1 MLNFYP
7 SRRLRITAVLVALL
21 VSVTALILGV
31 YAHSAVTADADELAG
46 HLLTGSHLG
55 GVDSLIDMISASAVP
70 QDRAFAQIQFPEL
83 KPPGKGTADEPVE
96 GVHEKF
102 DAGFYE
108 KIQTLAGVPGQ
119 GISVRTDS
127 DAGEYYDVVI
137 VVATHDADGNDISEY
152 NKDVVEAKLL
162 DVGAQNIFVA
172 ERLSFLTASIPI
184 SAINAFSLHGE
195 VYGMGDG
202 LILASTEV
210 DTARVTINATA
221 ASLDG
226 ADGTGVTVAV
236 IDNGINHPL
245 LNDKTSHVA
254 CGPGSC
260 SEFSDIQSIYDPD
273 DSNKV
278 SHGTTVAHII
288 ATSGGTAHR
297 GVAQGVDLISIH
309 GEPDLGALSTYHA
322 LDWAVTHGAAVSN
335 ISLSFGKCDGVS
347 LRDTQRV
354 ILNDAVGKGIF
365 VAVSASNNGHVN
377 GTAAYHSIFLP
388 GCFENVV
395 AVGGISDRQNPF
407 MMYTPSSRG
416 PVFYNGDLSAPIL
429 KPEIVAPANLIN
441 VPARVAD
448 NSFGRFSGTSFSAPM
463 VSAAAA
469 ILIGQDGAM
478 NPREVRAA
486 LLIGADWQGPVP
498 CTSVQYENNN
508 ASDNCSYARQPADS
522 TTANNS
528 TSLGILNN
536 VGFGILD
543 VGQSLQY
550 VTQGRG
556 SHVLSGSL
564 GAGDT
569 RTHKFAVTDT
579 ENPVKVLLT
588 WNAPV
593 YLRTSTTFQDR
604 HMDLGFSVQCPGI
617 DEVQADSSYQ
627 NNEFAVFRA
636 SQAGTCTV
644 TVTGDSDNRHEYTL
658 ASTETFVP
666 SPLSAASV
674 TSVTN
679 DGTYGSGDVIDVRVG
694 LSEPATLDASQITRG
709 AYGPDG
715 REFRGLDDVR
725 SVATAAIGSSHYA
738 LATGPFS
745 GVQIINITDP
755 SRPTATVHLV
765 GDNRFTF
772 NYTRSVATAEIGD
785 SHYALVASERSHG
798 VQIIEIT
805 DPAAPEATV
814 FISSQ
819 DNSSGLVNARHVAT
833 AEFGGS
839 HYALVTYHGVQL
851 SGTALYAGSGVQI
864 FDITNPASPRA
875 LSFVTNS
882 SSSDFY
888 FTNPIFTTTTEIGD
902 SHYALTAS
910 EADHRIQITDITNPA
925 SPQATA
931 SIAHLTNGFNI
942 RFVSS
947 ITATEIDG
955 SHYAIVTAAGSGV
968 QIINIT
974 DPAAPRVA
982 AFISGTGTTHGGL
995 TAVTATEID
1004 GSPHVLVA
1012 DFDEDTIRIIEI
1024 ADPTAPRMVASVG
1037 PEEGIFDQMDQPLD
1051 VAATVIDGS
1060 HYALIASSL
1069 SDGIQIIEITVPTM
1083 PTNPLLPSVAMDVG
1097 PVPRHAAY
1105 SGFDGNQTMIFKYVV
1120 MDGDHASDL
1129 EYDGSGAL
1137 DLKSNLLRTAGND
1150 AAVILLPLPEPG
1162 TANSLSHNKDIRINT
1177 LRVASATYAA
1187 GNGTLTIEFN
1197 MPLNG
1202 TVNYDLLHIRNAG
1215 QGSGGLSLGDVADR
1229 SAAGSYVTA
1238 TLSDAQRAIINDMT
1252 EPQLDMT
1259 DGAVS
1264 DLSGNPVDGATD
1276 LVIRVLPRA
1285 SHVVQAGD
1293 DQTVGEGDTVTL
1305 SGTVTD
1311 HDDDPITYTWS
1322 QTAPT
1327 SPRIEFANSSASSTT
1342 FVAPAVTG
1350 DTPFTITLTADD
1362 DTQSA
1367 TDTLSITVRETGTA
1381 FITTWNTTSADQ
1393 NIIINFV
1400 GSGMN
1405 ITWGD
1410 GTAETG
1416 VEGSQN
1422 HTYAKA
1428 GSHPVSV
1435 TGGLTGLT
1443 LHQTEDLHDV
1453 NRALE
1458 LASIDQWGGISW
1470 TTMHNAFAGASN
1482 MVYRATDAP
1491 DLSGVANTSHMFFD
1505 AASFNGTLSDWNVSS
1520 VTDMNGMF
1528 WAASSFNQTLNSWN
1542 VSSVTRMHN
1551 MFNDASSFDQPLNSW
1566 NVSSVTEMGHMFNG
1580 ASSFNQP
1587 LNNWD
1592 VSSVTFMNNMFNGAS
1607 SFNGDLSSWNVSSVN
1622 DMTRM
1627 FDGADSFDQ
1636 NLGTWYIVPAGTDF
1650 DAGGNSLDVTTI
1662 SAQNLYLGSHNLV
1675 YAMGSG
1681 DNFDLFE
1688 MRGSTLAFK
1697 AAPVKGSYQA
1707 NVTAS
1712 GTDVFES
1719 GNNWRV
1725 LDITVPDSSPTVQA
1739 GDDQTVGEGDVV
1751 TLSGAATDHDGD
1763 PITYAWS
1770 QTSPDS
1776 PLIAFVNSSAPSTTF
1791 VAPAVTG
1798 DTTFTLTLTADGAA
1812 PRVTDML
1819 NITVKETSTA
1829 FITTWAVSDSDRGI
1843 TLPMKG
1849 TYSVLWGDGSYD
1861 VDDIEGPKSHTY
1873 ADAGNYTVTVL
1884 GDGLQSISTG
1894 NDVANALQLESI
1906 EQWGG
1911 TKWTTM
1917 DTAFIATTNMVYRAT
1932 DAPDLSGVDNMRGM
1946 FWLASSFNGDLSGWN
1961 VSSVRNMANMFNGA
1975 SSFNGSLSG
1984 WNVSSVTD
1992 MGGMLK
1998 DAAAF
2003 NQPLNS
2009 WNVSSVTNMNGM
2021 FWSATSFNQPLNSW
2035 NVSSVTDM
2043 SFMFA
2048 FATSFNQTLNSW
2060 DVSSV
2065 MDMRRMFWSAT
2076 SFNQHLN
2083 SWNVSSVTGMSFM
2096 FNGATF
2102 FNQPLNSWNVS
2113 SVTDMNSMFGNI
2125 RNFDQNLGTWYI
2137 VPATTDFDADGTS
2150 FNVTTISVQ
2159 NLYLE
2164 IHTLVYAMGSYG
2176 NSSLFEMSGSTLA
2189 FKAAPGAGS
2198 YQANVTASGNAVFGS
2213 GNNWRVLDI
2222 TVRNSPPTV
2231 QAGGDQTV
2239 GEGDTVTLSGAAIDL
2254 NDDPIMYTWSQTALP
2269 SIRFDNASA
2278 PSTTFVAPAVTSD
2291 TTFTITLTAHDGTQP
2306 VADTLS
2312 VTVKET
2318 GAAFITTWA
2327 ATDSDMDITLPMRGP
2342 YSVLWGDGSQSANVS
2357 NSQSHSYTAAGN
2369 YTVTVLG
2376 DGLDRINLFGDD
2388 ANAHQLESIE
2398 QWGDTEWTTMD
2409 NAFEGAANMT
2419 YRATDAPNLSKV
2431 TSMSSMFWG
2440 TSSFDGDISGW
2451 DVSSVTDM
2459 SHMFLGAT
2467 SFDQPLNGW
2476 DVSSVTS
2483 MSGMFLGA
2491 TSFDQPLNSW
2501 NVSSVLHMTE
2511 MFNHASSFNRPL
2523 NSWNVSSVI
2532 SISSM
2537 FDHATDFDQNLG
2549 TWYIVPA
2556 GTDFDTG
2563 GASLNV
2569 TTISAQNSH
2578 LGDHSLVYA
2587 MGSGDNFDLF
2597 EMRGSTLAFKT
2608 APVKG
2613 SYQANVT
2620 ASGTDVFES
2629 GNNWRVL
2636 NITVPDSPPTVQAG
2650 RDQTVGEGDTVTL
2663 SGSAMDPDDDP
2674 ITYTWS
2680 QTSPD
2685 SPLIAFANASAPLTT
2700 FTAPAVTGDT
2710 VFTITLTAD
2719 GAAQRVTD
2727 TLNITVREPGAAFI
2741 TTWNTISA
2749 GQNITIN
2756 FVGSGMNITWGDGAT
2771 YTNVR
2776 ESQNHTYAEA
2786 GNHTVSVTGGLTGLT
2801 LHRTEYVSSYDLA
2814 IELASIDQWGDI
2826 SWTTMHDA
2834 FAGASN
2840 MVYRATD
2847 APDLSGVTNMGGMFW
2862 LASSFNGDISG
2873 WDVSSVTSM
2882 NNMFFDASSF
2892 DGDLSDWNVS
2902 SVANMN
2908 GMFWQAY
2915 AFNQPLN
2922 SWNVSSATSMDN
2934 MFNAAYAFNQTLNS
2948 WDVSSVTA
2956 MGYMFSST
2964 RSFDQPLNS
2973 WDVSSVIGMNNMFDN
2988 ARSFNQPL
2996 DSWDVSSISTME
3008 AMFNDA
3014 TSFDQNLGTWY
3025 IVPATTDFDPGGN
3038 SLDVTTISAQN
3049 LHLERHNLVYAMGS
3063 GDTFDLFEMRGSTLA
3078 FKAVPVKGSYQANV
3092 TASGTDVFESGNN
3105 WRVLDITVP
3114 DSSPTVQA
3122 GDDQTV
3128 GEGDVVTLSGAAT
3141 DHDGDPITYAWS
3153 QTSPDSP
3160 LIAFVN
3166 SSAPSTTFVAPA
3178 VTGDTTFTLTLTA
3191 DGAAPRVTDMLN
3203 ITVKETSTAFIT
3215 TWAVSDSDRGITL
3228 PMKGTYSV
3236 LWGDGSYDVDDIEGP
3251 KSHTYADAG
3260 NYTVTVLGDGLQSI
3274 NIGNDPTNALQLE
3287 SIEQWGGTKWTT
3299 MDTAFLA
3306 TTNMVYRATDAP
3318 DLSGVANMRG
3328 MFWLASS
3335 FNGDLSGWNVSSV
3348 TNMNN
3353 MFFGASS
3360 FNGSLSGWNVSS
3372 VTSMTHMFN
3381 YASSFDQPLNN
3392 WNVSSVTDMTSMFS
3406 GASSFDQ
3413 PLNNWNVSSVD
3424 NMRDMFNGASSFDQ
3438 PLNNWNVSSVT
3449 SMTSMFLS
3457 ASSFN
3462 QTLNSWNVSSVT
3474 SMSYMF
3480 TEASSFNQPLDSWDV
3495 SSVLVMDSMFL
3506 DTHAFDQ
3513 NLGTWYIVPATT
3525 YFDAGGSLDVT
3536 TISAQNSYLG
3546 SHNLVYAMGSGDNFD
3561 LFEMRG
3567 STLAFKAAPVKGS
3580 YQANVTASGT
3590 DVFESGN
3597 NWRVLNITVS
3607 DSPPTVQAGDDQTV
3621 GEGNVVTLSGA
3632 ATDHDGDPITH
3643 AWSQT
3648 SPDSPLIAFVNSS
3661 APSTT
3666 FVAPA
3671 VTGDTTFTLT
3681 LTADGAAQRVT
3692 DMLNITVKETST
3704 AFITTW
3710 AATDSDMDITLPM
3723 QGTYSVLWGDDSY
3736 DADVIDSKSH
3746 TYADAGNY
3754 TVTVLGDGPKSINT
3768 GNNVANAFQL
3778 ESIEQ
3783 WGGTKW
3789 TTMDNAFHG
3798 ATNMVYRAT
3807 DAPNLSNVTNM
3818 RGMFS
3823 TASSFD
3829 GDLSSW
3835 NVSSVTDMYSMFD
3848 GATSFNQTLNTWIVS
3863 SVTDMSYMFTG
3874 ATFFNQ
3880 PLNTWN
3886 VSSVTDMSGMFT
3898 GATFFNQPLN
3908 TWNVSSVNNTSYMFA
3923 SATSFNRPLNDW
3935 DVSSVTDMSYMF
3947 TGATFFNQP
3956 LNTWN
3961 VSSVIYMPDM
3971 FSNAHDFDQNLG
3983 MWYIVPAG
3991 TDFDAD
3997 GTSFNVTTISVQNS
4011 YLERHT
4017 PVYAMG
4023 SDDISD
4029 LFEMR
4034 GSTLA
4039 FKDAPGADSY
4049 QANVTASG
4057 TIFGSGNS
4065 WRVLDITVS
4074 NSPPTVQAGNNQT
4087 VGEGDTVT
4095 LSGSATDQGGNP
4107 ITYTWSQTA
4116 PASPLITFTNVS
4128 APSTTFVAPA
4138 VTGDTTFTITLTAND
4153 NIQSAT
4159 DMLNI
4164 TVKETGA
4171 AFITTW
4177 AASNS
4182 DKGITLPMQGT
4193 YSVLWGDDSYDA
4205 GVRNSKSHTYAD
4217 AGNYTVT
4224 VLGDGLASIDLS
4236 GDNVNVLQIQSI
4248 EQWGGTEWTT
4258 MDDAFDGASNMVY
4271 RAIDAPNLSNVTDM
4285 SGMFRLASSFD
4296 GDLSGWN
4303 VSSVTDMSSMFNSA
4317 TAFNGDLSGWNV
4329 SSVTDMKYMFSRT
4342 FSFNQ
4347 TLNSW
4352 DVSSITDMTDM
4363 FFAASSF
4370 DGDLSGWNVSSVI
4383 DMNGMFSF
4391 ASSFDGDLSGWN
4403 VSSVINMNR
4412 MFFDASSFNGT
4423 LSDWN
4428 VSSVTD
4434 MSSMFSGATVFNQ
4447 PLNSW
4452 NVSSVIYMNNMFDN
4466 AHAFNQNLGMWYI
4479 VLDDTEITSVPGNVG
4494 GISTQNQKLRDQTPV
4509 YDIGGGYDSDA
4520 FEISS
4525 SNLRMKI
4532 LSHDR
4537 HDYRVNITSTG
4548 SFGTGNH
4555 RVYNVTVTG
4564 NLAPELET
4572 IADRPIDEGALL
4584 EFTAV
4589 AHDPSHDSVNVVND
4603 TLTFSLETGAPSGA
4617 SINLTS
4623 GAFTWTPTEMQDGAP
4638 SITVQVSDGR
4648 GGAASETITVTVS
4661 EVNTAPVLD
4670 AITPK
4675 GVARP
4680 DTLTFTATA
4689 SDDDYREGTAD
4700 TVAFSLTGVTTTTS
4714 GASITP
4720 AGNFSWTP
4728 AANQTGSYNVT
4739 VTVTDGTGLTD
4750 SQNVAITVN
4759 TQPNMAPV
4767 LTTIGSKSVN
4777 ELVLLEFNVTA
4788 TDADGDSLRFS
4799 LETGAPSGA
4808 SINLTSG
4815 AFTWTPTEMQDGAPS
4830 ITVQVSDG
4838 RGGAASETIT
4848 VTVSEVNTAPVL
4860 DAITPKGVARPDTLT
4875 FTATAS
4881 DDDYREGTAD
4891 TVAFSLTGVTTTTSG
4906 ASITPAGNFS
4916 WMPAANQTGS
4926 YNVTVTVTDGTGLTD
4941 SQNVAITVNTQPNM
4955 APVLTTI
4962 GSKSVNE
4969 LVLLEFNVTATD
4981 ADGDSLRFSLETG
4994 APSGAS
5000 INLTSGAFTWTPTEM
5015 QDGAPSITVQV
5026 SDGRGGAASETITVT
5041 VSEVNTAPVLDAI
5054 TPKGVARPDTL
5065 TFTATASDDDYR
5077 EGTADTV
5084 AFSLT
5089 GVTTTTSGASIT
5101 PAGNFSWMPAAN
5113 QTGSYNVTV
5122 TVTDG
5127 TGLTDSQNVAITV
5140 NTQPNMAPVL
5150 TTIGSKSVNELVL
5163 LEFNVTATDAD
5174 GDSLRFS
5181 LETGAPSGASINLT
5195 SGAFTWTP
5203 TEMQDGAPSITVQVS
5218 DGRGGAASET
5228 ITVTVSEVNTAP
5240 VLDAITPKGV
5250 ARPDTLTFT
5259 ATASDDDY
5267 REGTA
5272 DTVAFSLT
5280 GVTTTTSGA
5289 SITPAGNFSWMPAAN
5304 QTGSYNVTVTVTDG
5318 TGLTDSQNVA
5328 ITVNT
5333 QPNMAPVLTTIGSKS
5348 VNELVLLEFNV
5359 TATDADGDSLRFSLE
5374 TGAPSGASIN
5384 LTSGAFTWTPTEM
5397 QDGAPSITVQVSDG
5411 RGGAASETITVTVSE
5426 VNTAPV
5432 LDAITPKG
5440 VARPDTL
5447 TFTATASD
5455 DDYREGT
5462 ADTVAFS
5469 LTGVTTTTSGASIT
5483 PAGNFSW
5490 MPAANQTGSYN
5501 VTVTVTDGTG
5511 LTDSQNVAITVNTQP
5526 NMAPVLTTIGSKSVN
5541 ELVLLEFNVTATDAD
5556 GDSLRF
5562 SLETGAP
5569 SGASINLT
5577 SGAFTW
5583 TPTEMQDGAPSIT
5596 VQVSDG
5602 RGGAASETITVTVSE
5617 VNTAP
5622 VLDAIT
5628 PKGVARPDTL
5638 TFTATASDDDYREGT
5653 ADTVAFSLTGVTTTT
5668 SGASITPA
5676 GNFSWMPAAN
5686 QTGSYNVTVTVTDGT
5701 GLTDSQNVAITV
5713 NTQPNMAPVLTTIGS
5728 KSVNE
5733 LVLLEFNVTAT
5744 DADGDSLRFSLETG
5758 APSGASINLTSGA
5771 FTWTPT
5777 EMQDGAPSITVQVSD
5792 GRGGAASETIT
5803 VTVSEVNTAPVLD
5816 AITPKGV
5823 ARPDTL
5829 TFTATASDDDYRE
5842 GTADTVA
5849 FSLTGVTTTTSGA
5862 SITPAGNFSW
5872 MPAANQTG
5880 SYNVTVTVT
5889 DGTGLTDS
5897 QNVAITVNTQ
5907 PNMAPVLTTIGSK
5920 SVNEL
5925 VLLEFNVTATD
5936 ADGDSL
5942 RFSLETGAPSGASI
5956 NLTSGAFTWTPT
5968 EMQDGAPSITVQV
5981 SDGRGG
5987 AASETITVTVSE
5999 VNTAPVLDAITP
6011 KGVARPDTLTFTA
6024 TASDDDYRE
6033 GTADTVAFSLTGVT
6047 TTAGWRLYHACR

>member
-1 MLNFYP
+1 MAGSGVCDAPAPRHGLQAVRTCDPWRSRGGEVLNFYP

-1443 LHQTEDLHDV
+1443 LHRTEYLSSPDLAIELASIDQWGDISWTNMSNAFAGASNMTYRATDAPDLSGVTDMSNMFTAATSFNGDLSDWDVSSVTSMTSMFTAATSFDQPLNNWNVSSVINMNGMFNYATSFDQPLNSWDVSSVTQMNNMFSFASFFNHPLNSWDVSSVTQMNNMFSFASFFNHPLNSWDVSSVTQMNNMFSFASFFNHPLNSWDVSSVGDMSNMFESAFSFNGDLSSWNVSSVRNMNSMFNGARDFDQNLGMWYIVPAGTDFDAGGASLNVTTISAQNLYLERHNPVYAMGSYGNSSLFEMSGSTLAFKAAPGKGSYQANVTASGSAVFESDNNWRMLDITVSNSPPAVQAGDDQTVGEGDVVTLSGAATDHDGDPITYTWSQTASTTPLIAFVNSSAPSTTFVAPAVTGDTTFTLMLTADDDTQSATDTLNITVKETDAAFITTWSTTSTDQNITINFVGSGMNITWGDGMADTDVRGSRTHTYKEAGSHPVSVTGGLTGLTLHQTEDLHDV

-1566 NVSSVTEMGHMFNG
+1566 SVSSVTEMGHMFNG
-1580 ASSFNQP
+1580 ATSFNQP

-1592 VSSVTFMNNMFNGAS
+1592 VSSVTSMNNMFNGAS

-1650 DAGGNSLDVTTI
+1650 DAGGNSLDATTI

-1725 LDITVPDSSPTVQA
+1725 LDITVPDSPPTVQA

-1812 PRVTDML
+1812 QRVTDML
-1819 NITVKETSTA
+1819 NITVKETGAA
-1829 FITTWAVSDSDRGI
+1829 FITTWTASDSDRGI

-1894 NDVANALQLESI
+1894 NDPTNALQLESI
-1906 EQWGG
+1906 EQWGD
-1911 TKWTTM
+1911 TAWTTM
-1917 DTAFIATTNMVYRAT
+1917 DTAFLATTNMVYRAT
-1932 DAPDLSGVDNMRGM
+1932 DAPDLSGVANMRGM

-2021 FWSATSFNQPLNSW
+2021 FWSATSFNQHLNSW

-2150 FNVTTISVQ
+2150 FNVTTISAQ
-2159 NLYLE
+2159 NSYLE
-2164 IHTLVYAMGSYG
+2164 TPPPVYAMGSYG

-2254 NDDPIMYTWSQTALP
+2254 NDDPITYTWSQTALP

-2327 ATDSDMDITLPMRGP
+2327 ATDSDMDITLPMTGT

-2398 QWGDTEWTTMD
+2398 QWGGTEWTTMD

-2419 YRATDAPNLSKV
+2419 YRATDAPDLSKV
-2431 TSMSSMFWG
+2431 TNMNGMFWG
-2440 TSSFDGDISGW
+2440 ASSFDGDISDW

-2459 SHMFLGAT
+2459 SHMFLSAT
-2467 SFDQPLNGW
+2467 SFDQPLNNW
-2476 DVSSVTS
+2476 DVSSVAD
-2483 MSGMFLGA
+2483 MSRMFLYA
-2491 TSFDQPLNSW
+2491 TSFDQHLNRW
-2501 NVSSVLHMTE
+2501 TVSSVLHMTE
-2511 MFNHASSFNRPL
+2511 MFNRASSFNQPL
-2523 NSWNVSSVI
+2523 NRWDVSSVT
-2532 SISSM
+2532 SMLSM
-2537 FDHATDFDQNLG
+2537 FDHATAFDQNLG

-2563 GASLNV
+2563 DNSLDV

-2597 EMRGSTLAFKT
+2597 EMRGSTLAFKA

-2636 NITVPDSPPTVQAG
+2636 DITVPDSPPTVQAG

-2663 SGSAMDPDDDP
+2663 SGSAIDPDGDP
-2674 ITYTWS
+2674 ITYAWS

-2685 SPLIAFANASAPLTT
+2685 SPLIAFVNSSAPSTT
-2700 FTAPAVTGDT
+2700 FVAPAVTGDT

-2756 FVGSGMNITWGDGAT
+2756 FVGSGMNITWGDGTT

-2776 ESQNHTYAEA
+2776 GSQNRTYAEA
-2786 GNHTVSVTGGLTGLT
+2786 GSHTVSVTGGLTGLT
-2801 LHRTEYVSSYDLA
+2801 LHRTEHVSGHDLA

-2826 SWTTMHDA
+2826 SWTTMRNA

-2840 MVYRATD
+2840 MTYRATD
-2847 APDLSGVTNMGGMFW
+2847 APDLSGVANMDGMFW
-2862 LASSFNGDISG
+2862 LAYSFNGDISG

-2908 GMFWQAY
+2908 GMFWQAFS
-2915 AFNQPLN
+2915 FNQPLN
-2922 SWNVSSATSMDN
+2922 SWNVSSVKSMSN

-2948 WDVSSVTA
+2948 WNVSSVTS

-2973 WDVSSVIGMNNMFDN
+2973 WNVSSVIDMNNMFDN

-2996 DSWDVSSISTME
+2996 DSWDVSSTSVME
-3008 AMFNDA
+3008 SMFYNARD
-3014 TSFDQNLGTWY
+3014 FDQNLGTWY
-3025 IVPATTDFDPGGN
+3025 IVPATTDFDADGA
-3038 SLDVTTISAQN
+3038 SLNVTTISAQN
-3049 LHLERHNLVYAMGS
+3049 SYLERHNPVYAMGS
-3063 GDTFDLFEMRGSTLA
+3063 GDNFDLFEMRGSTLA
-3078 FKAVPVKGSYQANV
+3078 FKAAPVKGSYQANV
-3092 TASGTDVFESGNN
+3092 TASGTDVFESDNN

-3114 DSSPTVQA
+3114 DSPPTVQA

-3178 VTGDTTFTLTLTA
+3178 VT
-3191 DGAAPRVTDMLN
+3191 
-3203 ITVKETSTAFIT
+3203 E
-3215 TWAVSDSDRGITL
+3215 
-3228 PMKGTYSV
+3228 
-3236 LWGDGSYDVDDIEGP
+3236 
-3251 KSHTYADAG
+3251 
-3260 NYTVTVLGDGLQSI
+3260 
-3274 NIGNDPTNALQLE
+3274 
-3287 SIEQWGGTKWTT
+3287 
-3299 MDTAFLA
+3299 
-3306 TTNMVYRATDAP
+3306 
-3318 DLSGVANMRG
+3318 
-3328 MFWLASS
+3328 
-3335 FNGDLSGWNVSSV
+3335 
-3348 TNMNN
+3348 
-3353 MFFGASS
+3353 
-3360 FNGSLSGWNVSS
+3360 
-3372 VTSMTHMFN
+3372 
-3381 YASSFDQPLNN
+3381 
-3392 WNVSSVTDMTSMFS
+3392 
-3406 GASSFDQ
+3406 
-3413 PLNNWNVSSVD
+3413 
-3424 NMRDMFNGASSFDQ
+3424 
-3438 PLNNWNVSSVT
+3438 
-3449 SMTSMFLS
+3449 
-3457 ASSFN
+3457 
-3462 QTLNSWNVSSVT
+3462 
-3474 SMSYMF
+3474 
-3480 TEASSFNQPLDSWDV
+3480 
-3495 SSVLVMDSMFL
+3495 
-3506 DTHAFDQ
+3506 
-3513 NLGTWYIVPATT
+3513 
-3525 YFDAGGSLDVT
+3525 
-3536 TISAQNSYLG
+3536 
-3546 SHNLVYAMGSGDNFD
+3546 
-3561 LFEMRG
+3561 
-3567 STLAFKAAPVKGS
+3567 
-3580 YQANVTASGT
+3580 
-3590 DVFESGN
+3590 
-3597 NWRVLNITVS
+3597 
-3607 DSPPTVQAGDDQTV
+3607 
-3621 GEGNVVTLSGA
+3621 
-3632 ATDHDGDPITH
+3632 
-3643 AWSQT
+3643 
-3648 SPDSPLIAFVNSS
+3648 
-3661 APSTT
+3661 
-3666 FVAPA
+3666 
-3671 VTGDTTFTLT
+3671 DTTFTLT

-3710 AATDSDMDITLPM
+3710 TVSDSDRGITLPM
-3723 QGTYSVLWGDDSY
+3723 TGTYSVLWGDGSH
-3736 DADVIDSKSH
+3736 DAVVTDSKSH
-3746 TYADAGNY
+3746 TYTAAGTY
-3754 TVTVLGDGPKSINT
+3754 TVIVLGDGLESIDTSNDDT
-3768 GNNVANAFQL
+3768 NALQL

-3783 WGGTKW
+3783 WGDTAW
-3789 TTMDNAFHG
+3789 TTMEAAFTAATNMTYRATDAPDLSGVNNMSGMFWFAFSFDGDLSGWNVSSVRNMANMFSYASSFNGDLSGWNVSSVTNMSYMFKSATSFNQTLNSWNVSSVTNMNSMFEDATSFNQTLNSWNVSSVTNMNSMFERATSFNQPLNSWNVSSVTNMNSMFEDATSFNQTLNSWNVSSVTNMNSMFERATSFNQPLNSWNVSSVTSMSTMFLDATSFNQPLNSWNVSSVNNMSYMFVQATSFNQPLDSWDVSSTSDMEGMFSDATSFDQNLGTWYIVPATTDFNAGGGSLDVTTISAQNLYLERHNLRYAMGSDDISDLFEMRGSTLAFKDAPGADSYQANVTVSGTIFGSGNSWRVLNITVSDSPPTVQAGDDQTVGEGDTVTLSGSATDSNDDPITYAWSQTAPASPLITFINASAPLTTFTAPAVTGDTTFTITLTADDGTQPATDMLNITVKETSTAFITTWNTISAGQNITINFVGSGMNITWGDGTADTDISDVLGSKTHTYAKAGSHTVSVTGGLTGLTLHRTEYPLSPDLAIELVSIDQWGDISWTTMRNAFAG
-3798 ATNMVYRAT
+3798 ASNMVYRAT
-3807 DAPNLSNVTNM
+3807 DAPNLGLVIDMTH
-3818 RGMFS
+3818 MFS
-3823 TASSFD
+3823 IASSFD
-3829 GDLSSW
+3829 GDISGW
-3835 NVSSVTDMYSMFD
+3835 NVSSVTDMNGMFWSASSFD
-3848 GATSFNQTLNTWIVS
+3848 QPLNSWDVSSVTRIHNMFNGASSFNQTLNS
-3863 SVTDMSYMFTG
+3863 
-3874 ATFFNQ
+3874 
-3880 PLNTWN
+3880 WN
-3886 VSSVTDMSGMFT
+3886 VSSVTDMSGMF
-3898 GATFFNQPLN
+3898 ASASSFNQPLN
-3908 TWNVSSVNNTSYMFA
+3908 TWNVSSVNNTSYMFN

-3997 GTSFNVTTISVQNS
+3997 GTSFNVTTISVQNL

-4116 PASPLITFTNVS
+4116 PASPLITFINAS

-4509 YDIGGGYDSDA
+4509 YGIGGGYDSDA

-4603 TLTFSLETGAPSGA
+4603 TLMFSLKTGAPNGA

-4689 SDDDYREGTAD
+4689 SDDDYRVRIAD
-4700 TVAFSLTGVTTTTS
+4700 TVAFSLTDPIPS
-4714 GASITP
+4714 GASITS
-4720 AGNFSWTP
+4720 AGDFSWMP
-4728 AANQTGSYNVT
+4728 AANQTGSHDVT

-4767 LTTIGSKSVN
+4767 LTAIGSKSVN

-4815 AFTWTPTEMQDGAPS
+4815 AFTWTPTEMQDGASS

-4881 DDDYREGTAD
+4881 DDDYRVRIAD
-4891 TVAFSLTGVTTTTSG
+4891 TVAFSLTGTLLDG

-4926 YNVTVTVTDGTGLTD
+4926 HDVTVTVTDGTGLTD

-4955 APVLTTI
+4955 APVLTAI

-5015 QDGAPSITVQV
+5015 QDGASSITVQV

-5077 EGTADTV
+5077 VRIADTV

-5089 GVTTTTSGASIT
+5089 GTLLDGASIT

-5113 QTGSYNVTV
+5113 QTGSHDVTV

-5150 TTIGSKSVNELVL
+5150 TAIGSKSVNELVL

-5203 TEMQDGAPSITVQVS
+5203 TAPLPSRYKSLMAGAGPPLRPS
-5218 DGRGGAASET
+5218 R
-5228 ITVTVSEVNTAP
+5228 
-5240 VLDAITPKGV
+5240 
-5250 ARPDTLTFT
+5250 
-5259 ATASDDDY
+5259 
-5267 REGTA
+5267 
-5272 DTVAFSLT
+5272 
-5280 GVTTTTSGA
+5280 
-5289 SITPAGNFSWMPAAN
+5289 
-5304 QTGSYNVTVTVTDG
+5304 
-5318 TGLTDSQNVA
+5318 
-5328 ITVNT
+5328 
-5333 QPNMAPVLTTIGSKS
+5333 
-5348 VNELVLLEFNV
+5348 
-5359 TATDADGDSLRFSLE
+5359 
-5374 TGAPSGASIN
+5374 
-5384 LTSGAFTWTPTEM
+5384 
-5397 QDGAPSITVQVSDG
+5397 
-5411 RGGAASETITVTVSE
+5411 
-5426 VNTAPV
+5426 
-5432 LDAITPKG
+5432 
-5440 VARPDTL
+5440 
-5447 TFTATASD
+5447 
-5455 DDYREGT
+5455 
-5462 ADTVAFS
+5462 
-5469 LTGVTTTTSGASIT
+5469 
-5483 PAGNFSW
+5483 
-5490 MPAANQTGSYN
+5490 
-5501 VTVTVTDGTG
+5501 
-5511 LTDSQNVAITVNTQP
+5511 
-5526 NMAPVLTTIGSKSVN
+5526 
-5541 ELVLLEFNVTATDAD
+5541 
-5556 GDSLRF
+5556 
-5562 SLETGAP
+5562 
-5569 SGASINLT
+5569 
-5577 SGAFTW
+5577 
-5583 TPTEMQDGAPSIT
+5583 
-5596 VQVSDG
+5596 
-5602 RGGAASETITVTVSE
+5602 
-5617 VNTAP
+5617 
-5622 VLDAIT
+5622 
-5628 PKGVARPDTL
+5628 
-5638 TFTATASDDDYREGT
+5638 
-5653 ADTVAFSLTGVTTTT
+5653 
-5668 SGASITPA
+5668 
-5676 GNFSWMPAAN
+5676 
-5686 QTGSYNVTVTVTDGT
+5686 
-5701 GLTDSQNVAITV
+5701 
-5713 NTQPNMAPVLTTIGS
+5713 
-5728 KSVNE
+5728 
-5733 LVLLEFNVTAT
+5733 
-5744 DADGDSLRFSLETG
+5744 
-5758 APSGASINLTSGA
+5758 
-5771 FTWTPT
+5771 
-5777 EMQDGAPSITVQVSD
+5777 
-5792 GRGGAASETIT
+5792 
-5803 VTVSEVNTAPVLD
+5803 
-5816 AITPKGV
+5816 
-5823 ARPDTL
+5823 
-5829 TFTATASDDDYRE
+5829 
-5842 GTADTVA
+5842 
-5849 FSLTGVTTTTSGA
+5849 
-5862 SITPAGNFSW
+5862 
-5872 MPAANQTG
+5872 
-5880 SYNVTVTVT
+5880 
-5889 DGTGLTDS
+5889 
-5897 QNVAITVNTQ
+5897 
-5907 PNMAPVLTTIGSK
+5907 
-5920 SVNEL
+5920 
-5925 VLLEFNVTATD
+5925 
-5936 ADGDSL
+5936 
-5942 RFSLETGAPSGASI
+5942 
-5956 NLTSGAFTWTPT
+5956 
-5968 EMQDGAPSITVQV
+5968 
-5981 SDGRGG
+5981 
-5987 AASETITVTVSE
+5987 
-5999 VNTAPVLDAITP
+5999 
-6011 KGVARPDTLTFTA
+6011 
-6024 TASDDDYRE
+6024 
-6033 GTADTVAFSLTGVT
+6033 
-6047 TTAGWRLYHACR
+6047 